1 MGLFG
6 SSKEGNDYF
15 KVGGAMSNICVCLFR
30 PHLLQ
35 IDNGWRQ
42 EKIQEKCLFFFFYFQ
57 EIWSLCPVASD
68 KWQCHQQWP
77 RTSWILALMKSLHSL
92 FEGLVFSFWKVSCS
106 NAILELLQLKIISPL
121 PITIFKIAT
130 VLYRRLNRTHRCW
143 CHLEGGRDEKLG
155 TEYWPRTYYS
165 AANQPTKTQFC

>member
-1 MGLFG
+1 
-6 SSKEGNDYF
+6 
-15 KVGGAMSNICVCLFR
+15 MSNICVCLFP

-42 EKIQEKCLFFFFYFQ
+42 EKIQEKCLFFFFFNFQ

-92 FEGLVFSFWKVSCS
+92 FEGLAFSFWKVPCS
-106 NAILELLQLKIISPL
+106 KAILELSQLKIISFP
-121 PITIFKIAT
+121 PITILRIAT
-130 VLYRRLNRTHRCW
+130 VLYRRLSRTHRCW

-155 TEYWPRTYYS
+155 TGYWPRTYYS